1 MFSESA
7 EDLTKAG
14 VNFDEMNIRNYQCSS
29 LLLISRIV
37 DDSNRNSGRLLL
49 VFGSLVGNFNKIYST
64 AGCSAVWDCYIFFSA
79 PCVRTNL
86 LVLFE
91 PSNRTVPIDLCP
103 VPPIFSR
110 TPSPYSS

>member
-1 MFSESA
+1 M
-7 EDLTKAG
+7 
-14 VNFDEMNIRNYQCSS
+14 NFDEKNIRNYLCSL

-37 DDSNRNSGRLLL
+37 DDSNSNRDRLLL

-64 AGCSAVWDCYIFFSA
+64 AGCSPVWDCYIFFSA

-86 LVLFE
+86 LVLSA